1 MKTTGCLAVIAAAVM
16 MGLSGGAA
24 KGNQDTIPQIPTA
37 RSTAAKSVTVTG
49 CVGRGTTPD
58 SYVLTNVTQEGH
70 ATVNDARKPE
80 TLLLSAEDIDISK
93 HVGHLVSVTG
103 MHAATNRAP
112 TGATDVTPATESTMT
127 KAAAKLPIGFAVT
140 SLKMISGTCPEAGD

>member
-1 MKTTGCLAVIAAAVM
+1 MKTTGCLAVIAVAVV

-37 RSTAAKSVTVTG
+37 RSMASKSVTVTG

-103 MHAATNRAP
+103 MHAATNRATP
-112 TGATDVTPATESTMT
+112 GATDVMPATESTTT
-127 KAAAKLPIGFAVT
+127 KAAAKLPAGFAVT
-140 SLKMISGTCPEAGD
+140 ALKMISGTCSEAGD